1 MKALFLG
8 SDPTLFQPESA
19 AFKRMLAY
27 ADKIGEL
34 HIVSGAAKTQHS
46 VHEAGSGKLV
56 LHGIHA
62 FKIFL
67 PGLLSKKTHDLI
79 LKEGIEIV
87 SAQDPFE
94 HGEAA
99 LKAVRDTNAKLHL
112 QVHTDFLSPWYTRG
126 KIFRGPKV
134 PVPVLN
140 KMRRKIADKVLP
152 YADGIRV
159 VSERVKTSLIEKYGT
174 RIPEPAVL
182 PIAVSLEAPQPIA
195 LPAHSFTFALLAA
208 GRLEPE
214 KRIEDILYAIAR
226 IVAEYPSLGLFIVGS
241 GRERSKLEQMALG
254 LGIQDRVIFLG
265 ERGTD
270 APGLMASAQA
280 FIQASA
286 YEGYGR
292 TLIEAALAKVP
303 IITTD
308 VGIVGEVFKGYEDVL
323 SAPVGDPAALATHI
337 AGLIEDAQARKSLVF
352 EAEKA
357 AREHLAHYQD
367 LPTLI
372 AADLARVTKRV

>member
-8 SDPTLFQPESA
+8 SDPTLFLPESA
-19 AFKRMLAY
+19 AFKRMLTY
-27 ADKIGEL
+27 AENIGEL

-46 VHEAGSGKLV
+46 EVSSGTGKLV
-56 LHGIHA
+56 LHGIRA
-62 FKIFL
+62 PKIFL
-67 PGLLSKKTHDLI
+67 PGLLSKKTHKLI

-99 LKAVRDTNAKLHL
+99 LKAVKGTDAKLHL
-112 QVHTDFLSPWYTRG
+112 QVHTDFLSPWYLRG
-126 KIFRGPKV
+126 EIFRGPKV

-140 KMRRKIADKVLP
+140 KIRRKIADKILP
-152 YADGIRV
+152 HADGIRV
-159 VSERVKTSLIEKYGT
+159 VSERVKASLIEKYGD
-174 RIPEPAVL
+174 RIPEPTVI
-182 PIAVSLEAPQPIA
+182 PIVVSLAAPQQIA
-195 LPAHSFTFALLAA
+195 LPAHQFTFALIAA

-241 GRERSKLEQMALG
+241 GRERSKLERMADG
-254 LGIQDRVIFLG
+254 LGIRDRVIFLG
-265 ERGTD
+265 ERGAD

-323 SAPVGDPAALATHI
+323 AAPVGDPAALATHI

-357 AREHLAHYQD
+357 AREHLAKYPD
-367 LPTLI
+367 LAALI
-372 AADLARVTKRV
+372 TADLASVTKRV